1 MSPMTFQADALPALV
16 GAWLWPFLR
25 VAALLTAAPIL
36 GAGYVT
42 PRVRLALAFAL
53 ALVLTPLVDAPAVS
67 PLSAA
72 GVLLTVEQVVVGVL
86 MGLAVRLMLV
96 VFDLAGQLVSQTM
109 GLGFAAMVDPA
120 TGAQVPAVSQLYLV
134 LASLVFVT
142 VDGHLLLVQVLAR
155 SFEVLPPGAGVDP
168 GAFWDLP
175 ARAGWVLGAGALI
188 ALPAVTAML
197 LVNLAF
203 GVMTRTAPQLNLFAV
218 GFPITLI
225 MGFVVILLTLPGV
238 LSQVE
243 ATVVQATSF
252 ALWLLGGGG

>member
-1 MSPMTFQADALPALV
+1 MTVHADTIPLLI
-16 GAWLWPFLR
+16 GAWFWPFVR
-25 VAALLTAAPIL
+25 IAALLTAAPLL

-53 ALVLTPLVDAPAVS
+53 ALVLTPLVDVPPVS

-142 VDGHLLLVQVLAR
+142 VDGHLLLIQVLAR

-175 ARAGWVLGAGALI
+175 ARAGWALGAGALI

-218 GFPITLI
+218 GFPITLM

-238 LSQVE
+238 LLQVE
-243 ATVVQATSF
+243 TTIARAAAF
-252 ALWLLGGGG
+252 ALGLVGGGG